1 MSKSLFERLGG
12 TEGVTRIAHDV
23 VQNHWENPVISKR
36 FATFDLDKLKK
47 GAADFFISGTGGPN
61 VYEGKDMI
69 ATHKGMNI
77 NNDEFVAV
85 LEDALA
91 AMEKNNVGQREKEE
105 VLYIFFSLK
114 NDVIQQ

>member
-1 MSKSLFERLGG
+1 MSESLFVRLGG

-23 VQNHWENPVISKR
+23 VENHWANPIISKR
-36 FATFDLDKLKK
+36 FAAFDLDELKK
-47 GAADFFISGTGGPN
+47 GAADFFITGTGGPS

-77 NNDEFVAV
+77 NNDEFVAA
-85 LEDALA
+85 LEDAVA

-105 VLYIFFSLK
+105 VLYILFSLK
-114 NDVIQQ
+114 NEVIQQ

>member
-1 MSKSLFERLGG
+1 MTESLFERLGG
-12 TEGVTRIAHDV
+12 VEGVTRIAHDV
-23 VQNHWENPVISKR
+23 VDNHRANPSISKR
-36 FATFDLDKLKK
+36 FAEFDVAKLKK
-47 GAADFFISGTGGPN
+47 GAADFFVMGSGGPN

-77 NNDEFVAV
+77 SNDEFVAV
-85 LEDALA
+85 LDDAVA

-114 NDVIQQ
+114 NDVVQQ